1 MNRLLLTGLLAA
13 GTISHAQSASTAGQ
27 KNEEIDY
34 SIFYDQGEY
43 RDPTFI
49 ESTDPC
55 PKTSQGSGRYG
66 RKVSGDAEA
75 VGEVLV

>member
-27 KNEEIDY
+27 KNEEKDY

-55 PKTSQGSGRYG
+55 PKL
-66 RKVSGDAEA
+66 RKEVGDTDEKYP
-75 VGEVLV
+75 EMQRLLEKF